1 MSGLVLSGRPGQLAG
16 VTAAPRTLRLSASA
30 PYPEREV
37 PQRGVVEEW
46 LHGAVAQLPRRP
58 ALLGQRAL
66 RRVTAQAAA
75 DRGWAAEALTVDG
88 GAPACAALAAS
99 LRRSWRPE
107 GVGRALAL
115 TREVAAATL
124 GMRPHDVQIMA
135 AAALLQGRVAE
146 MQTGEGKTLAAALAA
161 AVAGLAGRRVHVIT
175 VNDYLAQRDGEALV
189 PFFARLGLRAG
200 FVVHETTPDAR
211 RAAYAAPV
219 TYVSNK
225 EVAFD
230 YLRDAIRRRAAPTAT
245 HQLLARLGGTEA
257 PEELVMRGLDF
268 AITDEADSV
277 LVDEARTP
285 LIISGEGPADAEYAR
300 AQEALALVAGLLQ
313 GDDYLLDR
321 QERRV
326 DLTKEGQRRIAA
338 QTEALGPDWGSALA
352 RSELVR
358 RALSAQFLFERD
370 VHYLVRDGK
379 VQIIDEY
386 TGRIM
391 ADRFW
396 NDGLQQMVEAK
407 EGCAPSRTR
416 TSVARITY
424 QRFFARYRHLCGMSG
439 TLAEIAPELRAVYGL
454 EIARIPTHRPSRR
467 VIEPAVIVP
476 DAAAKWQLIAARAL
490 DLAQA
495 GRPVLIGTRSVAASD
510 RASQLLHAAG
520 MQHALLNAAQDAQE
534 AAVVAQ
540 AGNPGRV
547 TVATNMAGRGTDI
560 RLGAGVAERGGL
572 AVIVSE
578 RHDAA
583 RIDRQLAGRCARQ
596 GEPGSLH
603 VILSL
608 EDALLDPLRLHAPG
622 RLLLRLAAGR
632 PGLARG
638 LFAMMQKREERRHRQ
653 IRQHLMRFET
663 RMERAM
669 SFAGRPD

>member
-1 MSGLVLSGRPGQLAG
+1 MSASLLSGEIAG
-16 VTAAPRTLRLSASA
+16 VAASPRKLRLSAAA
-30 PYPEREV
+30 PYPERNL

-46 LHGAVAQLPRRP
+46 LHGAVAQLPRSP
-58 ALLGQRAL
+58 AMLHRRTL
-66 RRVTAQAAA
+66 RRVVDRAVA
-75 DRGWAAEALTVDG
+75 DREWATATLAAEGTAAEGT
-88 GAPACAALAAS
+88 AECAMA
-99 LRRSWRPE
+99 LRRSWEP
-107 GVGRALAL
+107 VVIGRALAL
-115 TREVAAATL
+115 AREAAALTL
-124 GMRPHDVQIMA
+124 GMRPYDVQIMA

-161 AVAGLAGRRVHVIT
+161 AVAAMAGRRVHVIT
-175 VNDYLAQRDGEALV
+175 VNDYLAQRDGQLLAPL
-189 PFFARLGLRAG
+189 FARLGLRAS
-200 FVVHETTPDAR
+200 FVVHDTTPDAR
-211 RAAYAAPV
+211 REAYAAAI

-245 HQLLARLGGTEA
+245 HQLLARLAGTLA
-257 PEELVMRGLDF
+257 AEELVMRGLDF
-268 AITDEADSV
+268 AIIDEADSV

-285 LIISGEGPADAEYAR
+285 LIISGEGPADADYAR
-300 AQEALALVAGLLQ
+300 AQEALALVAGLVPNE
-313 GDDYLLDR
+313 DYLLDR

-326 DLTKEGQRRIAA
+326 DLTKEGQRRVAA
-338 QTEALGPDWGSALA
+338 QTEALGPEWGSTLA
-352 RSELVR
+352 RTELVR
-358 RALSAQFLFERD
+358 RALSAEFLFERD
-370 VHYLVRDGK
+370 VHYLVRDGR

-407 EGCAPSRTR
+407 EGCAPSRAR

-467 VIEPAVIVP
+467 AVELPVVVP
-476 DAAAKWQLIAARAL
+476 DASAKWQIIANRAL
-490 DLAQA
+490 TLAQA

-510 RASQLLHAAG
+510 RASHLLRAAG
-520 MQHALLNAAQDAQE
+520 MEHALLNAAQDAQE

-540 AGNPGRV
+540 AGAPGRV

-560 RLGAGVAERGGL
+560 RLGPGVAARGGL

-622 RLLLRLAAGR
+622 RLLLQLAIKR

-638 LFAMMQKREERRHRQ
+638 LFTMMQKREERRHRQ